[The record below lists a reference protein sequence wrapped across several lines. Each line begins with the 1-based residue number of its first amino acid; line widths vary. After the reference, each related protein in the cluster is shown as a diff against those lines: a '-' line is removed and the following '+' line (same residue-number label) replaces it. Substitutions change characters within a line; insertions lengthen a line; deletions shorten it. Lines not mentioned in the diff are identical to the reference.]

1 MVTDAKVMQVQE
13 IICLTG
19 VPFPMAGMLCQ
30 SCAFTC
36 KTLFLEQLRRKD
48 EAIRQALTEKQ
59 QLVADILHVPKDEF
73 ENIAELAG
81 EPSVDKE
88 ATELVLAAVSQGT
101 SKSRCIEL
109 SVLFIPMHNSRL
121 FHTLYSP
128 T

>member
-1 MVTDAKVMQVQE
+1 
-13 IICLTG
+13 
-19 VPFPMAGMLCQ
+19 MASYKKLIV
-30 SCAFTC
+30 
-36 KTLFLEQLRRKD
+36 FLEQLRRKD

-88 ATELVLAAVSQGT
+88 ATELVLAAVSQGI
-101 SKSRCIEL
+101 SKSWGIEL
-109 SVLFIPMHNSRL
+109 SVFFIPMHNSRL
-121 FHTLYSP
+121 LRTVYNP

>member
-1 MVTDAKVMQVQE
+1 MTALYKKLIV
-13 IICLTG
+13 
-19 VPFPMAGMLCQ
+19 
-30 SCAFTC
+30 
-36 KTLFLEQLRRKD
+36 FLEQLRRKD

-88 ATELVLAAVSQGT
+88 ATELVLAAISQGT
-101 SKSRCIEL
+101 PKSWCIKL
-109 SVLFIPMHNSRL
+109 SVLFIPMHNNGL
-121 FHTLYSP
+121 FHTVYSP